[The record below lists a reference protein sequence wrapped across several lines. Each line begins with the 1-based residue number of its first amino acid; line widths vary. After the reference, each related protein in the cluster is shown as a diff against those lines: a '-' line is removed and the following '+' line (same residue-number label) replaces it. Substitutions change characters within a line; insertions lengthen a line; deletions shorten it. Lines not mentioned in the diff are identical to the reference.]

1 MCLLNH
7 QWNIAD
13 NGNEEIIKDSFPLIE
28 NVEKKSHKNTTR
40 LVWMGFSRCPILSVS
55 HPPLAGHYSALD
67 PVYVVFTFS
76 LWWMVVLVCVWRTL
90 KLTFYDPH
98 LAQRTFPSPSLCS
111 PCCAV
116 LHNTLSTL
124 SIYVLSISHY
134 PIWFIPFIDWCV
146 RVHLTRVDYNK
157 NKKHRGLCTN
167 RSRPSLTPGHA
178 LLLLANPGV
187 GVPTTLLVGDLVEA
201 VLEHLVQM
209 HRFIVFRRRRHFEN
223 SNIQSHGSALYSRT
237 LSDLNT
243 CPARHYT
250 LSIVAR

>member
-1 MCLLNH
+1 MDWECRKEISQKHHATCL
-7 QWNIAD
+7 
-13 NGNEEIIKDSFPLIE
+13 NG
-28 NVEKKSHKNTTR
+28 
-40 LVWMGFSRCPILSVS
+40 
-55 HPPLAGHYSALD
+55 
-67 PVYVVFTFS
+67 TFS
-76 LWWMVVLVCVWRTL
+76 LSYSLCLTPSPRRTLFGTWSCVCRVYVLFMVDGCVGVCVE
-90 KLTFYDPH
+90 DPKINI
-98 LAQRTFPSPSLCS
+98 LRPAFSTATFPSPSLCS

-134 PIWFIPFIDWCV
+134 PIWFIPFFDWCV

-178 LLLLANPGV
+178 LLLLANPWV